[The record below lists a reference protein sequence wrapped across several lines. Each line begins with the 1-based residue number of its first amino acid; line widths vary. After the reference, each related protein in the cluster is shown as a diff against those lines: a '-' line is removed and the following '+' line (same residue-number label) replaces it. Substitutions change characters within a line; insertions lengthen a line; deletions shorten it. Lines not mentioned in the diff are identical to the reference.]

1 MKSKKIRPE
10 QILAQISSVWCDLE
24 TVNVLSESV
33 ENRKT
38 IASELGM
45 HEFRVGKYL
54 EAGRKIGR
62 ERASRAVE
70 KCGEADSLIKSSQA
84 DAYLILE
91 RLIAFL

>member
-1 MKSKKIRPE
+1 
-10 QILAQISSVWCDLE
+10 
-24 TVNVLSESV
+24 
-33 ENRKT
+33 
-38 IASELGM
+38 M

-62 ERASRAVE
+62 ESASRAVE
-70 KCGEADSLIKSSQA
+70 KCGEADRLIKSSQA